1 MPIEKIAG
9 VNQGP
14 FGSLVRKL
22 HGINNADNN
31 ALFSENGQAA
41 LRDVLALYRDAGAN
55 IGGAPTFRLTGL
67 RARSRVDKDW
77 EYNPSAGLLLD
88 PITVER
94 NKMAVSIARSVFGC
108 DGFVAGL
115 VSPITKTCGGHD
127 DRWKSL
133 GSNQVDWAYQRQLP
147 QISVLQEAGVD
158 AIWGEAFRYQGEAI
172 ALARAVRETRA
183 KALVVCF
190 ESNEGK
196 FPDPEAGD
204 GYCFAEMKT
213 DLESEAGH
221 DVQVMIGVNCTGVSS
236 VRRILDA
243 GNKLDIVYPNTLD
256 FGGVSVNVKTEFVRL
271 AEKPNRSEADE
282 ARYRE
287 LIGGLSTQDADFE
300 KIWKQCLE
308 TGVKVIGVCCGG
320 TPELVKKARGVYEA
334 CYECK

>member
-1 MPIEKIAG
+1 MDSERIEG

-55 IGGAPTFRLTGL
+55 IGGAPTFRLTDL
-67 RARSRVDKDW
+67 RARSRVDEDW
-77 EYNPSAGLLLD
+77 EYSSETGLSLNPV
-88 PITVER
+88 TVER
-94 NKMAVSIARSVFGC
+94 NKTAVSIARDVFGS

-115 VSPITKTCGGHD
+115 VSPITKTSGGHD

-133 GSNQVDWAYQRQLP
+133 RSNQVDWAYQRQLP

-158 AIWGEAFRYQGEAI
+158 AVWGEAFRYQGEAI
-172 ALARAVRETRA
+172 ALARAVRETRSHV
-183 KALVVCF
+183 LVVCF

-204 GYCFAEMKT
+204 GYCFAEMKA
-213 DLESEAGH
+213 DLKREAGS
-221 DVQVMIGVNCTGVSS
+221 DVEVMIGVNCTGVSS

-243 GNKLDIVYPNTLD
+243 GNKLDVVYPNTLD
-256 FGGVSVNVKTEFVRL
+256 FGGVSVDVKTEFVRL
-271 AEKPNRSEADE
+271 AEKPNRSGDE
-282 ARYRE
+282 EVRYQE
-287 LIGGLSTQDADFE
+287 LIDELFTRDNDFE
-300 KIWKQCLE
+300 QVWRQCLE

-320 TPELVKKARGVYEA
+320 TPELVKKARGVYDA
-334 CYECK
+334 IK

>member
-1 MPIEKIAG
+1 MSIAG

-31 ALFSENGQAA
+31 ALFSEKGQAA

-67 RARSRVDKDW
+67 RARSRVDEDW
-77 EYNPSAGLLLD
+77 EYNCETGLSLD
-88 PITVER
+88 PVTVER
-94 NKMAVSIARSVFGC
+94 NKTAVSIARDVFGR

-115 VSPITKTCGGHD
+115 VSPITKTSGGHD

-158 AIWGEAFRYQGEAI
+158 AVWGEAFRYQGEAI
-172 ALARAVRETRA
+172 ALARAVRETRSRV
-183 KALVVCF
+183 LVVCF

-204 GYCFAEMKT
+204 GYSFAEMKT
-213 DLESEAGH
+213 DLESEAGA
-221 DVQVMIGVNCTGVSS
+221 DVEVMIGVNCTGVSS

-256 FGGVSVNVKTEFVRL
+256 FGGVSVDVKTEFVRL
-271 AEKPNRSEADE
+271 AEKPNRTGDE
-282 ARYRE
+282 EVRYQE
-287 LIGGLSTQDADFE
+287 LIDELFTRDNDFE
-300 KIWKQCLE
+300 QVWRQCLE

-320 TPELVKKARGVYEA
+320 TPELVKKARSVYGA
-334 CYECK
+334 I